1 MPDSARFSFP
11 MPQSQSSLR
20 WSVAALLFLSTGL
33 NYLDR
38 QTLSILAT
46 TIQADLKIDDMGY
59 AQITSYF
66 LFSYTIMYAVSGRLV
81 DFLGTRRSLALA
93 VSGWSLA
100 GMLHGVAHSAGQLA
114 ACRLLLGTFES
125 ANFPAGI
132 KAVAEWFPVKMR
144 ALGIGIFAAGGSFGA
159 AVAAPLVSYLALAYG
174 WRMAFVVVGAMGF
187 LWLVAWLAVYHPAA
201 QHPRLPAAD
210 RAEFEREAAAS
221 GGQATF
227 GFRALLANRRTWG
240 CILVRVFTDP
250 IVYFVSFW
258 IPKYLTTAHG
268 FTLADIGK
276 YAWIPFVALSGGNI
290 LGGSIA
296 SWLIGRGGG
305 VDRVRKGLMLW
316 ASLLVLGSGALV
328 ATAANPFVALLGI
341 TGISLGHGLWG
352 NLAVPA
358 EVFPSHSVAFVTGMA
373 GTLGGVAGMISQF
386 GIAWAAGQQG
396 YGLIFGVFSVCP
408 LLAYFA
414 VKILVGRLGD
424 ISFELTPSR
433 EKTNHG

>member
-1 MPDSARFSFP
+1 MANPKT
-11 MPQSQSSLR
+11 LR
-20 WSVAALLFLSTGL
+20 WSIAGLLFLSTGL

-46 TIQADLKIDDMGY
+46 TIQEELKIDDVGY
-59 AQITSYF
+59 ATITSYF

-93 VSGWSLA
+93 VSGWSVA
-100 GMLHGVAHSAGQLA
+100 GMLHGVAHTAGHLA

-144 ALGIGIFAAGGSFGA
+144 ALGTGIFAAGGAFGG
-159 AVAAPLVSYLALAYG
+159 AVAAPLVAYLALQFG
-174 WRMAFVVVGAMGF
+174 WRLAFVVIGAIGF
-187 LWLVAWLAVYHPAA
+187 LWLAAWLAIYQPAA
-201 QHPRLPAAD
+201 RHPRLDPAA
-210 RAEFEREAAAS
+210 RAEFEKES
-221 GGQATF
+221 GGAGGHVTF
-227 GFRALLANRRTWG
+227 GFWALLAHRRTWG

-268 FTLADIGK
+268 FSLADIGK

-296 SWLIGRGGG
+296 SWLVSRGGE
-305 VDRVRKGLMLW
+305 VDRVRKGLMLS
-316 ASLLVLGSGALV
+316 ASLMVLGSGALV
-328 ATAANPFVALLGI
+328 ATATNPFVALLGI

-358 EVFPSHSVAFVTGMA
+358 EVFPSHSVAFVTGLA
-373 GTLGGVAGMISQF
+373 GTLGGVAGIVSQF
-386 GIAWAAGQQG
+386 GIAWAATHQG
-396 YGLIFGVFSVCP
+396 YGFIFGVFSVCP
-408 LLAYFA
+408 LLAYVT
-414 VKILVGRLGD
+414 VKVLVGRLGD
-424 ISFELTPSR
+424 ISHELAPR
-433 EKTNHG
+433 RQIKTHG

>member
-1 MPDSARFSFP
+1 MANPE
-11 MPQSQSSLR
+11 SLR
-20 WSVAALLFLSTGL
+20 WTVAGLLFLSTGL

-46 TIQADLKIDDMGY
+46 TIQADLQIDDMGY

-201 QHPRLPAAD
+201 QHPGLPAAD
-210 RAEFEREAAAS
+210 RAEFEREAAGSS
-221 GGQATF
+221 GKVTF
-227 GFRALLANRRTWG
+227 GFWALLANRRTWG

-290 LGGSIA
+290 LGGSMA

-414 VKILVGRLGD
+414 VRILVGRLGD
-424 ISFELTPSR
+424 ISFELTSPR